1 MIAAWT
7 PRHLRRLGLATALLA
22 ALPVAPSSAAGWPLA
37 AWLASLALFL
47 LLFWSTAGE
56 ACASWAPAKRSA
68 ALVAMIVVAL
78 ALVALGDGTL
88 AAAYPVLVA
97 ALAGSLLTARP
108 ALYLVV
114 VQSLF
119 LFIAFAA
126 SGLAGGD
133 AALLALVFGGLQLFV
148 VHTAQV
154 ARAESAARLELEETH
169 GRLQAAQER
178 LAATSRDAER
188 VRIAR
193 DLHDVMGHHLTALSL
208 TLEAASHAPS
218 AARDEHVAQALV
230 LTKRLLRDVRQVVS
244 TLREAT
250 PDLLDGLRQ
259 LAAEARR
266 PRVLLTLG
274 DSLPETSGAHAQ
286 ALLRCAQEAVT
297 NAARHGDAEHLWL
310 DLSVLDAGLLLSARD
325 DGRTGPG
332 AVDAGHGLRGV
343 EERVGELGGRVRW
356 ERTEAGGFALEAWLP
371 AAGARR

>member
-1 MIAAWT
+1 M
-7 PRHLRRLGLATALLA
+7 TALLA
-22 ALPVAPSSAAGWPLA
+22 ALPAAPPSAAGWPLA

-56 ACASWAPAKRSA
+56 ACASWAPARRWA
-68 ALVAMIVVAL
+68 ALVALVVVAL
-78 ALVALGDGTL
+78 ALVVLGHGTV

-97 ALAGSLLTARP
+97 ALAGSLLEARP

-114 VQSLF
+114 VQSLL
-119 LFIAFAA
+119 LFAAFAA

-133 AALLALVFGGLQLFV
+133 AALLTLVFGGLQLFV

-169 GRLQAAQER
+169 RRLQAAQER

-208 TLEAASHAPS
+208 TLEAASHVAG
-218 AARDEHVAQALV
+218 AARDEHVAEALV

-244 TLREAT
+244 ALREAT
-250 PDLLDGLRQ
+250 PDLLAELRR
-259 LAAEARR
+259 LAAEVRR
-266 PRVLLTLG
+266 PRVLLTL
-274 DSLPETSGAHAQ
+274 DAALPETSGAHAQ
-286 ALLRCAQEAVT
+286 AFLRCAQEAVT

-310 DLSVLDAGLLLSARD
+310 ALSVHDAGLLLSVRD

-332 AVDAGHGLRGV
+332 RVDAGHGLRGV
-343 EERVGELGGRVRW
+343 EERVEELGGRVRW
-356 ERTEAGGFALEAWLP
+356 GRTDAGGFALEAWIP
-371 AAGARR
+371 EAGSRR